1 MPFNLIERH
10 GSVEKAAGLN
20 GCLATFSPRTV
31 DWVRYMMGRGN
42 SVDRDWIN
50 AKGFNY
56 GEMSRHNSTVWRPG
70 SARLISNANLNST
83 LALGIRNEME
93 IQKVSRDAL
102 KGMIISTRGYSN
114 EEDGLL
120 VFIIYFH
127 PLCYL
132 QEKIETPG

>member
-31 DWVRYMMGRGN
+31 DLVRYMMGRGN

-56 GEMSRHNSTVWRPG
+56 GEMLASQFHSFG
-70 SARLISNANLNST
+70 GQDQLRLISNANLST
-83 LALGIRNEME
+83 QR
-93 IQKVSRDAL
+93 
-102 KGMIISTRGYSN
+102 
-114 EEDGLL
+114 
-120 VFIIYFH
+120 
-127 PLCYL
+127 
-132 QEKIETPG
+132 